1 MGDSP
6 INSISLKDRL
16 FQSSKTTHSK
26 SKATMSNTTHT
37 ANTVDN
43 NTNYLLSPAQY
54 SNNDANVDPIK
65 NNDTNIYTHD
75 SINQS
80 NSIQSVPSDKYLS
93 QQNTNIESEKYTT
106 GKKSFAETTIN
117 ATLPKKEHAIVFDS
131 IDNTPQIEYII
142 AISKLTPP
150 KNIKYVSRISNNRFC
165 IYLNNK
171 NTVDFLID
179 NHPSITLKDQT
190 TIKIRRLINPAK
202 RIIISNV
209 SPAIPNEDI
218 ISHLKDLKIQTLSQ
232 ITHINAGFNIAEL
245 AHILSFRRQVYINPD
260 DFLKLPG
267 SLLINHENTHH
278 RIFLSDDT
286 LFCYL
291 CKLKGH
297 TSKQCKNPP
306 SEAPNTKLYEVPVYN
321 KSKSDSNVT
330 NDKVENNESICD
342 SLGDPKID
350 TKITSIPQ
358 NSILPSLL
366 DAPLSMEV
374 TSEDNIVLTPITT
387 DTKKRPALTSTSSS
401 ITIESPLPKS
411 PSQGTISNE
420 TSSSKPKS
428 TKTTQPATKKNKT
441 Q

>member
-1 MGDSP
+1 LRVHLRPSNTLSYRAPFLLYPYPPDINNPFPKKMGDSP
-6 INSISLKDRL
+6 INSTSLKDKL

-54 SNNDANVDPIK
+54 SDNDANVDAIK

-93 QQNTNIESEKYTT
+93 QQDTNIESEKYTT

-117 ATLPKKEHAIVFDS
+117 ATLPKKEHAI
-131 IDNTPQIEYII
+131 IEYII
-142 AISKLTPP
+142 AIRKLTPP
-150 KNIKYVSRISNNRFC
+150 KNIKYVSHN
-165 IYLNNK
+165 Y
-171 NTVDFLID
+171 
-179 NHPSITLKDQT
+179 PSITIKDQT

-209 SPAIPNEDI
+209 SPAIPNEDTL
-218 ISHLKDLKIQTLSQ
+218 SHLKDLNIQTLSQ
-232 ITHINAGFNIAEL
+232 ITHVNAGFNIAEL

-297 TSKQCKNPP
+297 TSKQ
-306 SEAPNTKLYEVPVYN
+306 
-321 KSKSDSNVT
+321 
-330 NDKVENNESICD
+330 
-342 SLGDPKID
+342 
-350 TKITSIPQ
+350 
-358 NSILPSLL
+358 
-366 DAPLSMEV
+366 
-374 TSEDNIVLTPITT
+374 
-387 DTKKRPALTSTSSS
+387 
-401 ITIESPLPKS
+401 
-411 PSQGTISNE
+411 
-420 TSSSKPKS
+420 
-428 TKTTQPATKKNKT
+428 
-441 Q
+441 